1 MVCLVLYEAVTRAVQ
16 SSYFFL
22 ALALALAAAADRS
35 RGAGGWMC
43 RTELLFASGG
53 AEREG
58 ICRWLNYWRGL
69 TLTLTLPAALVHFS
83 TTCAVASWAWARVA
97 SSRTGGPYYLI
108 TYGRYETRAEK
119 SPTPRARGGRIAEER
134 SLLETC
140 KRHGVQAAGAHSCTA
155 QHSTGGVPISKTIAD
170 NYSISVCSVLCL
182 EAARIPTP
190 TCTARPSPNCTA
202 LPGKQLPHFL
212 DCRGE
217 RAKNTS
223 YINYQAMQCNATQL
237 STWIPQS
244 KTAEAQFSKT
254 GQHTKQDG
262 ELKHKFILSP

>member
-1 MVCLVLYEAVTRAVQ
+1 MVDTRRVR
-16 SSYFFL
+16 
-22 ALALALAAAADRS
+22 RS
-35 RGAGGWMC
+35 R
-43 RTELLFASGG
+43 RRR
-53 AEREG
+53 ERE
-58 ICRWLNYWRGL
+58 
-69 TLTLTLPAALVHFS
+69 
-83 TTCAVASWAWARVA
+83 AVASQRSDRSWKPA
-97 SSRTGGPYYLI
+97 SGMVSKQQ
-108 TYGRYETRAEK
+108 E
-119 SPTPRARGGRIAEER
+119 PTA
-134 SLLETC
+134 
-140 KRHGVQAAGAHSCTA
+140 A
-155 QHSTGGVPISKTIAD
+155 QHSTAQEEFQFPKRSPTIC
-170 NYSISVCSVLCL
+170 VCSVLCL

-217 RAKNTS
+217 RAKT
-223 YINYQAMQCNATQL
+223 QAISITRQCNATQL